1 MQHEWETLCQIA
13 TREIENTIQHMPE
26 QLRESVKNL
35 PVLFETSPN
44 EALITEGMAPDT
56 LGYFSG
62 REFSDAGDEVL
73 PPQIVLFLRNIED
86 FAEYDLPVYQV
97 EVKTTF
103 LHEVGHYFGLDE
115 GELEAR
121 GLE

>member
-1 MQHEWETLCQIA
+1 MQNEWETLCQIA
-13 TREIENTIQHMPE
+13 TREIETTIQHMPAP
-26 QLRESVKNL
+26 LRESVQKL
-35 PVLFETSPN
+35 PVLFETSPD
-44 EALITEGMAPDT
+44 EALTAEGMAPDT

-62 REFSDAGDEVL
+62 REFADVENEVL

-86 FAEYDLPVYQV
+86 FAEYDLSAYQA
-97 EVKTTF
+97 EIKTTF

-115 GELEAR
+115 GELVAR